1 MIEQKNTQQQ
11 NKTKRNKADQRMDVI
26 YTLCD
31 VTISPVK
38 ALIDIDGMF
47 RNLLYTKSGS

>member
-1 MIEQKNTQQQ
+1 MVEKKNIQQQ
-11 NKTKRNKADQRMDVI
+11 NKTTRNKDNQRMEVI

-47 RNLLYTKSGS
+47 RNLYTKSGS